1 MPGPTSI
8 RVTVLRSSVAENSL
22 TAASTPYAQ
31 LTLLGPVGA
40 SNIVTL
46 SGADAALFQVTALSS
61 RVYSLSLKSGLSLDF
76 ETNPWLD
83 VTISARDALAPLAA
97 AVSANFSVQVTDVAE
112 LPPATP
118 IHAIQ
123 GALASSPLLG
133 QSVTVQ
139 ARVTAWLPEA
149 KLFFVQ
155 EETADHDG
163 NAATSEGVA
172 VYYGANLSPVSAASI
187 GDVVRFTSTVTEF
200 FGLTELANVS
210 DFSVIQDGTAA
221 NLDTPVPVTLPIA
234 SSATLEQF
242 EGMLV
247 QVSAASGGALHVG
260 DSYTYARYGELTFY
274 VDAVPEQYTQQH
286 LPNVAGN
293 AAYLDFLTRN
303 RIQLEDGNSAQNPS
317 LAALQ
322 TGSMIE
328 RDGAAFG
335 PDNFV
340 RAGDSTAALTG
351 VLSYGFGSYE
361 LQPVSTVHLTAAAR
375 PPAPDAAQINANG
388 VAEIRVASFNV
399 LNYFTDFAV
408 AGTTADNFTNPY
420 GVSHEPRGANNGTE
434 FARQQAKIVEAIL
447 GTGADVLALN
457 EMQNNGFA
465 NGSSALDSLVDALN
479 AAVGTDRYAYVHAP
493 YLDGDGLD
501 EPTAGTDAI
510 MVALVYNRTTV
521 QPLGQAATPDIDTYT
536 AFADSSRPPVAQT
549 FAYVDDRSKQFTV
562 VANHLKSKG
571 SVSSNFPGD
580 ADSGDGQGNNNP
592 TRLEAAVDLARWI
605 ATDPTG
611 ASDGDYL
618 LLGDFNSYAMEDP
631 IRFLS
636 DLGFDASQVFGGY
649 DIPLAAE
656 ALRGL
661 YSYLGS
667 TADYSYVF
675 GGQRGSLDH
684 ALSSAGLTG
693 EVTGVTH
700 WHINAD
706 EQIGMD
712 YNTEFNPAGLYAVNP
727 YRASDHDPVVIG
739 LRLNSEAGSPGEPPA
754 DTTPPTLASSNPAD
768 NALGVAL
775 GADLVLNFNE
785 AVQKG
790 SGLVT
795 FKGLDGAA
803 DVTVDIT
810 STAVTISGA
819 TLTVNP
825 SADLQA
831 GKQYAVQIA
840 PGAVTDLAGNSFA
853 GIVGDEALNF
863 GTLDTPPEPAVLISE
878 IHYDNASTDS
888 NERIALSGAAGT
900 DLSGW
905 SLVLYN
911 GNGGAVY
918 NTKSL
923 SGTVIDDEGGGFG
936 EVVFSYPSNGIQNGS
951 PDGIALINN
960 LGEVLQFLS
969 YEGVFSAV
977 GGPAD
982 GMESTDI
989 GATESGSGTAMG
1001 SIQLIGT
1008 DWQTDAGAN
1017 TFGTLNAGMFT

>member
-8 RVTVLRSSVAENSL
+8 RVTVLRSSVAENTL

-31 LTLLGPVGA
+31 LTLLGPVGG

-61 RVYSLSLKSGLSLDF
+61 RVYSLSLKSGVSLDF

-83 VTISARDALAPLAA
+83 VTISARDALAPVTA
-97 AVSANFSVQVTDVAE
+97 AVSANFTVQVTDVVEA
-112 LPPATP
+112 PPATP
-118 IHAIQ
+118 ISAIQ
-123 GALASSPLLG
+123 GSGDSSPLLG

-155 EETADHDG
+155 EELADQDG
-163 NAATSEGVA
+163 NTSTSEGVA
-172 VYYGANLSPVSAASI
+172 VYYGTNPSPVSAASI

-200 FGLTELANVS
+200 FELTELTNVS

-221 NLDTPVPVTLPIA
+221 NLDAAVPVTLPIA

-247 QVSAASGGALHVG
+247 QVSAASGGALYAA
-260 DSYTYARYGELTFY
+260 DTFTYARYGELTFY
-274 VDAVPEQYTQQH
+274 ADAVPEQYTQQH
-286 LPNVAGN
+286 LPSVAGN
-293 AAYLDFLTRN
+293 AAYQDLLARN

-322 TGSMIE
+322 AGSKIE
-328 RDGAAFG
+328 RDGTAFG

-340 RAGDSTAALTG
+340 RVGDSTTALTG
-351 VLSYGFGSYE
+351 VLSFGFGSYE

-375 PPAPDAAQINANG
+375 PTAPDAAQINANG

-399 LNYFTDFAV
+399 LNYFTDFTV
-408 AGTTADNFTNPY
+408 AGTTADNFSNPY
-420 GVSHEPRGANNGTE
+420 GISHEPRGANNASE

-479 AAVGTDRYAYVHAP
+479 AAVGSERYAYVHAP
-493 YLDGDGLD
+493 YRDGDGVD
-501 EPTAGTDAI
+501 EPTAGSDAI
-510 MVALVYNRTTV
+510 MVAIIYKQTTV
-521 QPLGQAATPDIDTYT
+521 QPLGQAATPDIDQYT
-536 AFADSSRPPVAQT
+536 AFANSSRVPVAQT
-549 FAYVDDRSKQFTV
+549 FAYLDDSSKQFTV
-562 VANHLKSKG
+562 VANHFKSKG

-592 TRLEAAVDLARWI
+592 TRLEAAVDLARWV

-649 DIPLAAE
+649 DIPSAAE
-656 ALRGL
+656 ALKGL
-661 YSYLGS
+661 YNYLGS
-667 TADYSYVF
+667 AADYSYVF
-675 GGQRGSLDH
+675 NGQRGSLDH

-712 YNTEFNPAGLYAVNP
+712 YNTEFNPDGLYAVNP
-727 YRASDHDPVVIG
+727 YRASDHDPIVIG
-739 LRLNSEAGSPGEPPA
+739 LRLHSEAGSPGEPPA
-754 DTTPPTLASSNPAD
+754 DTTPPVLASSNPAD

-775 GADLVLNFNE
+775 GANLVLTFSE
-785 AVQKG
+785 AVQAG
-790 SGLVT
+790 AGLVIL
-795 FKGLDGAA
+795 KGLDGAT
-803 DVTVDIT
+803 DITIDIT
-810 STAVTISGA
+810 SAAVTVGGA
-819 TLTVNP
+819 TLTLNP
-825 SADLQA
+825 GVDLQA
-831 GKQYAVQIA
+831 GKQYAVQMA
-840 PGAVTDLAGNSFA
+840 PGVVTDLAGNSFA
-853 GIVGDEALNF
+853 GIAGDETLNF
-863 GTLDTPPEPAVLISE
+863 GTVNTPAAPNVFISE

-900 DLSGW
+900 DLAGW

-911 GNGGAVY
+911 GSGGAVY

-923 SGTVIDDEGGGFG
+923 SGTVIDDEGAGFG

-951 PDGIALINN
+951 PDGMALVNN
-960 LGEVLQFLS
+960 LGQVLQFLS
-969 YEGVFSAV
+969 YEGSFSAV
-977 GGPAD
+977 GGPAS
-982 GMESTDI
+982 GLLSTDI
-989 GATESGSGTAMG
+989 GASESGSGSAAG

-1008 DWQTDAGAN
+1008 SWQTDAVGN
-1017 TFGTLNAGMFT
+1017 TFGTLNPGLFV